1 MKKKI
6 AILGSTGSIGKSLL
20 KIISKDKKKYEI
32 VLLTAKKN
40 YKLLLH
46 QAHKF
51 NVRNI
56 IIADSKNFEL
66 ALKFKKKRNLNIFNN
81 FEYFHKIFNNK
92 IDYTMSS
99 IVGLDG
105 LYPTFKIIKYTKKIA
120 IANKETIICGWNF
133 ILKELKKNK
142 TEFIPVDSE
151 HFSIWHALNS
161 KLKSNHVK
169 KIYLTASGG
178 PLLNISKNKFNSLK
192 MSQILKHPNWS
203 MGKKITVDSSTLMN
217 KVFEI
222 IEAKKIFNIKYNQ
235 LKVLIHPDSY
245 VHAIIEFKNKMISIV
260 AHNTT
265 MDIPIYNS
273 LTKNNNVNI
282 KKNLSQIDLKKLN
295 NLCLENVNLRKFS
308 SVKILN
314 KLPDKDSLFETVIV
328 SANDELVNLYL
339 KKKIKYTDIIK
350 ILFKVLKL
358 KEMRELKYKKPKKI
372 VDIIS
377 LSKYVRS
384 KVIKMSV

>member
-20 KIISKDKKKYEI
+20 KIISKDKKKYQI

-81 FEYFHKIFNNK
+81 FENFHKIFNNK

-105 LYPTFKIIKYTKKIA
+105 LYPTFKIIKYSKKIA

-203 MGKKITVDSSTLMN
+203 MGKKISVDSSTLMN

-235 LKVLIHPDSY
+235 LKVLIHPGSY

-273 LTKNNNVNI
+273 LTKNNNINI

-295 NLCLENVNLRKFS
+295 NLSLENVNLKKFS

-314 KLPDKDSLFETVIV
+314 KLPDKDSLFETAIV

-350 ILFKVLKL
+350 ILFKVLNL
-358 KEMRELKYKKPKKI
+358 KEMKELKYKKPKKI

>member
-1 MKKKI
+1 
-6 AILGSTGSIGKSLL
+6 
-20 KIISKDKKKYEI
+20 
-32 VLLTAKKN
+32 
-40 YKLLLH
+40 
-46 QAHKF
+46 
-51 NVRNI
+51 
-56 IIADSKNFEL
+56 
-66 ALKFKKKRNLNIFNN
+66 
-81 FEYFHKIFNNK
+81 
-92 IDYTMSS
+92 
-99 IVGLDG
+99 
-105 LYPTFKIIKYTKKIA
+105 
-120 IANKETIICGWNF
+120 
-133 ILKELKKNK
+133 
-142 TEFIPVDSE
+142 
-151 HFSIWHALNS
+151 
-161 KLKSNHVK
+161 
-169 KIYLTASGG
+169 
-178 PLLNISKNKFNSLK
+178 

-339 KKKIKYTDIIK
+339 KKIKYTDIIK

>member
-1 MKKKI
+1 
-6 AILGSTGSIGKSLL
+6 
-20 KIISKDKKKYEI
+20 
-32 VLLTAKKN
+32 
-40 YKLLLH
+40 
-46 QAHKF
+46 
-51 NVRNI
+51 
-56 IIADSKNFEL
+56 
-66 ALKFKKKRNLNIFNN
+66 
-81 FEYFHKIFNNK
+81 
-92 IDYTMSS
+92 
-99 IVGLDG
+99 
-105 LYPTFKIIKYTKKIA
+105 
-120 IANKETIICGWNF
+120 
-133 ILKELKKNK
+133 
-142 TEFIPVDSE
+142 
-151 HFSIWHALNS
+151 
-161 KLKSNHVK
+161 
-169 KIYLTASGG
+169 
-178 PLLNISKNKFNSLK
+178 
-192 MSQILKHPNWS
+192 
-203 MGKKITVDSSTLMN
+203 
-217 KVFEI
+217 
-222 IEAKKIFNIKYNQ
+222 
-235 LKVLIHPDSY
+235 
-245 VHAIIEFKNKMISIV
+245 MISIV

-273 LTKNNNVNI
+273 LTKNNNINI